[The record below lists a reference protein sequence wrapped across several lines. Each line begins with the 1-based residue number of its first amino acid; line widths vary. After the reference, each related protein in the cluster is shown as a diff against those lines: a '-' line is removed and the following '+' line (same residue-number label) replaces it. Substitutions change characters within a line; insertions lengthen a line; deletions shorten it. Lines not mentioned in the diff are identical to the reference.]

1 MKTLLTT
8 ISVVLTIATLTP
20 IAVHADE
27 YNTRQA
33 RSYIRDAEYQMRKPR
48 ITDAMPI
55 RIDAP
60 PKATV
65 DKWTRTLNAM
75 THAMPKPTGVECK
88 TTLTAPQIMIVR
100 LYKPIVEL
108 PII

>member
-33 RSYIRDAEYQMRKPR
+33 RSYIRDAEYQMRQAENYR
-48 ITDAMPI
+48 RDANSYRRTAESYRRQMDSYI
-55 RIDAP
+55 KRND
-60 PKATV
+60 
-65 DKWTRTLNAM
+65 TRNSRNLQASNAKR
-75 THAMPKPTGVECK
+75 P
-88 TTLTAPQIMIVR
+88 
-100 LYKPIVEL
+100 
-108 PII
+108 

>member
-8 ISVVLTIATLTP
+8 VSVVLTIATLTP

-33 RSYIRDAEYQMRKPR
+33 RSYIRDAEYQMRQAENYR
-48 ITDAMPI
+48 RDANSY
-55 RIDAP
+55 RRTAESYRR
-60 PKATV
+60 
-65 DKWTRTLNAM
+65 WTRTLNAM

-88 TTLTAPQIMIVR
+88 TTLTAPQIMTVR

>member
-33 RSYIRDAEYQMRKPR
+33 RSYI
-48 ITDAMPI
+48 
-55 RIDAP
+55 
-60 PKATV
+60 
-65 DKWTRTLNAM
+65 
-75 THAMPKPTGVECK
+75 
-88 TTLTAPQIMIVR
+88 
-100 LYKPIVEL
+100 
-108 PII
+108 